1 MFENMDL
8 NNLWDEKNEAYTAE
22 PFSED
27 MLRNIENELG
37 YKLPESYI
45 YLMRVRNGG
54 RPKNCR
60 VGKWCYEIR
69 QIFGIGKEMSNRYGF
84 YTEDAGYPKIGVP
97 ICDSF
102 DDGPMVF
109 LDYRECGNEG
119 EPKVV
124 KVDVE
129 MNSIEVLAKDFESF
143 IKMLSPE
150 KEDYSDAYLG
160 HYKGVQFLPVEG
172 AQRKQLYR
180 AIWGAFLY
188 VLGFTVLIL
197 LISCFVLQLAAE
209 GTILSKIGFLIF
221 GVTLLICLLF
231 ELPYAISCFLAMKTH
246 YQSYV
251 DTVEAVW
258 ECEPIRKPQSVK
270 NKKEMFCCLT
280 KSGAERYPNS
290 DDLKVGDSVRVF
302 RSEKGKI
309 LLVRE

>member
-1 MFENMDL
+1 MDL

-54 RPKNCR
+54 CPKNCR
-60 VGKWCYEIR
+60 VGKWCYEISG
-69 QIFGIGKEMSNRYGF
+69 IFGIGREMSNRYSF